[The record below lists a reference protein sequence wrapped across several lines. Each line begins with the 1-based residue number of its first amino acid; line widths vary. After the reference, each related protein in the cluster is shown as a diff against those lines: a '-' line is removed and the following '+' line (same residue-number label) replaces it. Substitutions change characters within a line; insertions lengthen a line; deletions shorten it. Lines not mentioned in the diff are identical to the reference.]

1 MLLLTNRGFF
11 KSVNCYRISV
21 IGYREITKG
30 EVYLKCE
37 Q

>member
-1 MLLLTNRGFF
+1 MLLRAIDGFF

-21 IGYREITKG
+21 NGYREITKG
-30 EVYLKCE
+30 EVYPKCE